1 MSVSSMT
8 GFARS
13 SGHHG
18 EVGWVWELKSVNGR
32 GLEPRFRLP
41 AGAEHLDA
49 GARARIAA
57 ALERGNVQAQLAIAA
72 TESAAA
78 LRINQA
84 VIDQLLAL
92 HAALGARVDT
102 APPRLE
108 ALLAVRGVVEQAAP
122 AEEAPD
128 AAAARDAALL
138 AGLDEAVAGLV
149 AARREE
155 GGRLAPVL
163 AGQLDRIGALATAAA
178 GAADGRPAAIRARLE
193 ERLRAVMEME
203 PALPEERLAQEVALL
218 VTKADVTEELDRLAA
233 HLGSARDLL
242 AEGGAIG
249 RRLDF
254 LCQELNREA
263 NTICSKAGDVALTN
277 VGLDLKATIE
287 QLREQ
292 VQNIE

>member
-1 MSVSSMT
+1 MT

-13 SGHHG
+13 SGQHG
-18 EVGWVWELKSVNGR
+18 DVGWTWELKSVNGR
-32 GLEPRFRLP
+32 GLESRCRLP
-41 AGAEHLDA
+41 AGIEHLDA

-57 ALERGNVQAQLAIAA
+57 ALNRGNVQAQLAIAGI
-72 TESAAA
+72 ESAAE
-78 LRINQA
+78 LRVNRA

-92 HAALGARVDT
+92 HADLGTRVDT

-108 ALLAVRGVVEQAAP
+108 LLLAVRGVVEQAER
-122 AEEAPD
+122 AEQTPD
-128 AAAARDAALL
+128 AAQARDAALL
-138 AGLDEAVAGLV
+138 AGLDDAVAGLA
-149 AARREE
+149 AARIEE
-155 GGRLAPVL
+155 GARLAPVL
-163 AGQLDRIGALATAAA
+163 TDQLDRIESLAAA
-178 GAADGRPAAIRARLE
+178 AAEVSEARPAAIRARLE
-193 ERLRAVMEME
+193 ERLREVMEME

-218 VTKADVTEELDRLAA
+218 VTKADVREELDRLAA
-233 HLGSARDLL
+233 HLGAARDLL

-263 NTICSKAGDVALTN
+263 NTVCSKAGDIELTN
-277 VGLDLKATIE
+277 LGLELKATIE

>member
-1 MSVSSMT
+1 M
-8 GFARS
+8 
-13 SGHHG
+13 
-18 EVGWVWELKSVNGR
+18 
-32 GLEPRFRLP
+32 
-41 AGAEHLDA
+41 
-49 GARARIAA
+49 
-57 ALERGNVQAQLAIAA
+57 
-72 TESAAA
+72 
-78 LRINQA
+78 
-84 VIDQLLAL
+84 
-92 HAALGARVDT
+92 
-102 APPRLE
+102 
-108 ALLAVRGVVEQAAP
+108 
-122 AEEAPD
+122 
-128 AAAARDAALL
+128 
-138 AGLDEAVAGLV
+138 
-149 AARREE
+149 
-155 GGRLAPVL
+155 L

-233 HLGSARDLL
+233 HLGSVRDLL